1 MRSLSQDDDLKRKKL
16 KQFFQERSV
25 PVWERKVWPV
35 LVLQGEVVGVL
46 GCSNGLKSS
55 LETLED
61 SNREMSIEDKI
72 EVPDIVV
79 WQLMGLVVNIL

>member
-1 MRSLSQDDDLKRKKL
+1 M
-16 KQFFQERSV
+16 

-35 LVLQGEVVGVL
+35 LVLQGEVIGVL

-55 LETLED
+55 PETLED
-61 SNREMSIEDKI
+61 SSREVSIEDKI